1 MITLEDVESAAA
13 RIAPYVRR
21 TPLVLANHAL
31 HPPTE
36 AALWLKLECLQVT
49 GSFKARGAM
58 NRLLTTP
65 REQLAGGIVTASGG
79 NHGVA
84 TARAGRIAGAP
95 TTVFLP
101 ANASPLK
108 RAKLAAWGAELRI
121 EGQVWDETDRAARA
135 FARDKGAAYF
145 HPFADPATVAGQGT
159 LALEILPDL
168 PDATLYLIAIGG
180 GGLAAGMATVL
191 RARAPQAR
199 LIGIEPFGS
208 PTLHASLVAGAVVT
222 LPKVTTSVPTMACG
236 RTDERVFEIIR
247 AKLDDVV
254 LIEDSDMLDGARWLW
269 FEMGLASGRTHL
281 RAGVRRRRGRHEL
294 SGGLRPIGLCPLQTR
309 SRIRI
314 EQMHGLQV
322 RRNREE
328 LAGLYDDAFA
338 EHAHDFLVAELGEDL
353 GLRSRRF
360 CHGYFGV

>member
-31 HPPTE
+31 HPATE
-36 AALWLKLECLQVT
+36 AALWLKLECLQIT

-84 TARAGRIAGAP
+84 TARAGKIAGAP

-159 LALEILPDL
+159 LALEILQDL

-191 RARAPQAR
+191 RARAPPAR

-208 PTLHASLVAGAVVT
+208 PTLYASLVAGAVVT

-254 LIEDSDMLDGARWLW
+254 LIEDSDMLDAARWLW
-269 FEMGLASGRTHL
+269 FEMGLAADPSGAAAIAAL
-281 RAGVRRRRGRHEL
+281 RNGAVRARPEERICASVCGAG
-294 SGGLRPIGLCPLQTR
+294 
-309 SRIRI
+309 
-314 EQMHGLQV
+314 
-322 RRNREE
+322 
-328 LAGLYDDAFA
+328 A
-338 EHAHDFLVAELGEDL
+338 EGM
-353 GLRSRRF
+353 S
-360 CHGYFGV
+360 